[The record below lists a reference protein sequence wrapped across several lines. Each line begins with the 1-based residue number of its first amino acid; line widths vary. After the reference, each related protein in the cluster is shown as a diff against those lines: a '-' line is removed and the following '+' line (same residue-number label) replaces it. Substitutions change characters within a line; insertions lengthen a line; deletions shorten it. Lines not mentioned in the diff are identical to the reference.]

1 MQAFRNQPDHPLHSL
16 VVGLTFFHMACQKF
30 VMKRHPLI
38 VQVQYDVRF
47 SKLVTF
53 RSKVAEISS

>member
-1 MQAFRNQPDHPLHSL
+1 MQAFRSQPDHALHSL
-16 VVGLTFFHMACQKF
+16 LVGLTFFHMACQKF

-47 SKLVTF
+47 SKLLTF
-53 RSKVAEISS
+53 RSKVADISS